1 MTVTELCER
10 ARITRQW
17 LNKLVDRHEVPGCRR
32 KPNDRLHI
40 VEGPELDQWIQQT
53 AKLQTRKRGRRVT
66 LQERLERFR
75 KMPNA
80 PEYTVSNL
88 AKRVGLTASTIRRR
102 IPEIP
107 AAFYDGKVYRFKK
120 TPDLKAWIETE
131 VTERLEERERLHRE
145 RIRRESF
152 RIAKPGFLQAGAA
165 IGSARVK
172 LNRLFKTHPF
182 ETWGPQELSALRDD
196 LRYMV
201 RLAQD
206 IEANLRRRKE

>member
-40 VEGPELDQWIQQT
+40 IEGPKLDQWIKQT
-53 AKLQTRKRGRRVT
+53 AKLQTRKRGRRLT
-66 LQERLERFR
+66 LKERLERFR

-80 PEYTVSNL
+80 PEYTVSDL
-88 AKRVGLTASTIRRR
+88 AKKVGLTASTIRRR
-102 IPEIP
+102 ILEIP
-107 AAFYDGKVYRFKK
+107 GAFYDGKEYRIKDA
-120 TPDLKAWIETE
+120 PNLKQWIEAE
-131 VTERLEERERLHRE
+131 VTTRIEERERLYRE
-145 RIRRESF
+145 RKRRKSF
-152 RIAKPGFLQAGAA
+152 PIHKPGFLQAGAA
-165 IGSARVK
+165 ISGAQVK
-172 LNRLFKTHPF
+172 LNRLFRANPLQ
-182 ETWGPQELSALRDD
+182 TWGPQELSALHND

-206 IEANLRRRKE
+206 VEAKIGCREQ